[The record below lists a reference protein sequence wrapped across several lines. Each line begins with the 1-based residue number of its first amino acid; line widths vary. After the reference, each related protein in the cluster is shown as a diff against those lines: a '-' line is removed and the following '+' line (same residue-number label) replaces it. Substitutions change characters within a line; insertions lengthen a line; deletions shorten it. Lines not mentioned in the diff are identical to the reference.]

1 MISCYQFLS
10 VPFAIAEVP
19 EENIQNQELL
29 PCHVCGRTFLPLPL
43 KKHERIC
50 EKTSTK
56 KRKPFD
62 SLKQRVEGTDL
73 ADFHQKSYL
82 KKPDACSSTPDTKRK
97 RQSTWKEKHLA
108 LVSAIRAAKGEFRV
122 LFFIF

>member
-1 MISCYQFLS
+1 M
-10 VPFAIAEVP
+10 
-19 EENIQNQELL
+19 
-29 PCHVCGRTFLPLPL
+29 CGRTFLPLPL